1 MLKSI
6 WLIGLFALLSH
17 TALSQSPVSGT
28 YNRCVTMQADSMLRA
43 AHPELGT
50 LDEFENWMQT
60 TIRTQLPSQ
69 RSGVVVQIPVI
80 VHVVH
85 DGEAVGTGT
94 NLSQA
99 QINSQIE
106 VLNEDF
112 RKKLGTPGHN
122 THPAGADIELE
133 FCLAVVDPLG
143 NALPEPG
150 IDRINRNT
158 EGYNAPPYGM
168 TYFDN
173 NIKDD
178 TYWDPDLYM
187 NIWTTDLS
195 NDLLGYAQFPNSST
209 LTDLG
214 NFNGNA
220 PTDGVVIW
228 YRAFG
233 RVGNLQSPYN
243 GGRSATHEIGHW
255 LGLRHIW
262 GDGGCGVDDF
272 CADTPASDTDHSG
285 CPTNVSSCG
294 SVDMVENYMDYT
306 NDACMNIF
314 TEDQKTRIRTVID
327 NAARRDFTNSAV
339 CSAPNAPPTT
349 SFSANVLS
357 VCSGGS
363 IQFSDESGNAPTVWF
378 WSFPGGTPASSSAQN
393 PLITYNAPGTYSV
406 SLTAS
411 NANGNASTTQTNYI
425 VVGNAGPSVFYTE
438 DFEGDLSVWQIDNP
452 DNAISWEVKTVQG
465 TLAGTK
471 AVYVHH
477 YDYLTVGQRDGLIS
491 PVIDLSAK
499 SSVSLQFDHAHR
511 RFSTNEQDSLIIY
524 ASIDGGT
531 TYPFRVFSATENGT
545 GNFATNSIL
554 AADFTP
560 ATADDWCYGGSVGT
574 SCISVDLSDFDGES
588 QLRLYFESV
597 NDYGNNIY
605 LDNIQLSGNC
615 ADVTSIEPDNLPLT
629 GLSIY
634 PNPAQNTLTVELE
647 NAGNGQGIIT
657 LGNGL
662 GQVVDNWPTQAKN
675 GRIKQKIDIS
685 RHPAGVYILAIR
697 LNQGFVYH
705 KLLIE

>member
-1 MLKSI
+1 MSKLI
-6 WLIGLFALLSH
+6 WLTGLFAFLSF
-17 TALSQSPVSGT
+17 TTYGQSPVSGS
-28 YNRCVTMQADSMLRA
+28 YNRCATMQADSMLRA

-50 LDEFENWMQT
+50 LDEFENWIQT
-60 TIRTQLPSQ
+60 NIRTQLPGQ
-69 RSGVVVQIPVI
+69 RSGVVVQVPVI

-85 DGEAVGTGT
+85 DGEAVGIGT

-122 THPAGADIELE
+122 THPAGADVELE

-143 NALPEPG
+143 NALTEPG

-158 EGYNAPPYGM
+158 GGYNAPPYGM

-233 RVGNLQSPYN
+233 RTGNLQSPYN

-272 CADTPASDTDHSG
+272 CADTPTSDTDHSG
-285 CPTNVSSCG
+285 CPTNTTSCG

-327 NAARRDFTNSAV
+327 NAARRDFTGSTV
-339 CSAPNAPPTT
+339 CSAPNAPPTP

-357 VCSGGS
+357 VCSGGN
-363 IQFSDESGNAPTVWF
+363 IQFSDESNNAPTGWF

-393 PLITYNAPGTYSV
+393 PVITYNAAGTYSV

-425 VVGNAGPSVFYTE
+425 VVGNAGPSVFYME
-438 DFEGDLSVWQIDNP
+438 GFEGDLSAWQIDNP

-465 TLAGTK
+465 TLTGTK

-491 PVIDLSAK
+491 PVINLTTK
-499 SSVSLQFDHAHR
+499 SNVSLQLDHAHR
-511 RFSTNEQDSLIIY
+511 RFSTNEKDSLIIY
-524 ASIDGGT
+524 VSTDGGT
-531 TYPFRVFSATENGT
+531 TYPHRVFGATEDGT

-560 ATADDWCYGGSVGT
+560 ATADDWCYSGSVGT

-588 QLRLYFESV
+588 QFRLYFESV

-605 LDNIQLSGNC
+605 LDNVQLSGDC
-615 ADVTSIEPDNLPLT
+615 ADVTSLKPDNLPLT
-629 GLSIY
+629 GLRIY
-634 PNPAQNTLTVELE
+634 PNPAQKTVTVELE
-647 NAGNGQGIIT
+647 NAGNEQGIIS
-657 LGNGL
+657 LRNGL
-662 GQVVDNWPTQAKN
+662 GQVVDNWSTQAKN
-675 GRIKQKIDIS
+675 GRIEQTIDVS

-697 LNQGFVYH
+697 LDQSFVYH